1 MSELRIKYRWEGE
14 KYDFSKYTG
23 CSNCDILPDNELCL
37 DCQIEQADAD
47 VARAMRILEELK
59 KEKEQQNA

>member
-1 MSELRIKYRWEGE
+1 MNNGCPQCEKIKG
-14 KYDFSKYTG
+14 
-23 CSNCDILPDNELCL
+23 LCL

-59 KEKEQQNA
+59 RKKGNGNDI